1 MRSFIGSSFASAVFA
16 ALAADATAH
25 SSALDAA
32 GIERLAALRQA
43 PELAGALVYRGS
55 VFARRS
61 PGAAPLFTY
70 ERRVARIGDG
80 LTSAHI
86 TRDTN
91 GDVIITEQAEFNAA
105 YALQRFDAINAQ
117 LGYSGSVGVSNGGRH
132 LEYRLIQDGR
142 ITTASEDVADPV
154 VTGPSLH
161 GLILHQWDALAAGKT
176 IRVRM
181 IVMTKRETYGF
192 EIRRQSQANGRTSFS
207 ITPSSLIVR
216 MLVAPLT
223 VTFDSAT
230 RNVVRYEGR
239 VPPMQLVNGK
249 LEALDARVEY
259 TMNVAVYR

>member
-1 MRSFIGSSFASAVFA
+1 
-16 ALAADATAH
+16 
-25 SSALDAA
+25 
-32 GIERLAALRQA
+32 
-43 PELAGALVYRGS
+43 
-55 VFARRS
+55 
-61 PGAAPLFTY
+61 
-70 ERRVARIGDG
+70 
-80 LTSAHI
+80 
-86 TRDTN
+86 
-91 GDVIITEQAEFNAA
+91 
-105 YALQRFDAINAQ
+105 
-117 LGYSGSVGVSNGGRH
+117 
-132 LEYRLIQDGR
+132 
-142 ITTASEDVADPV
+142 
-154 VTGPSLH
+154 
-161 GLILHQWDALAAGKT
+161 
-176 IRVRM
+176 VRM